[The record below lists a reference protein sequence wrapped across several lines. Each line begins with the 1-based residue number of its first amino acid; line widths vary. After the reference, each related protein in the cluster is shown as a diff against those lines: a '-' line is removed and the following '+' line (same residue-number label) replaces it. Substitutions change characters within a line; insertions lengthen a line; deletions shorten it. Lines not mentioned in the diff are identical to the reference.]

1 MFERYTEKARR
12 VIFFARYEASQY
24 GSHKIDSEHLLL
36 GLLRESKSL
45 WQWIP
50 KAKPNELREFLDA
63 QAPKQPSISTA
74 IDLPLSDAGKAILK
88 AAADEADRL
97 NHHSIG
103 TEHIFL
109 GLFAVEDCLA
119 AKLLRQAAT
128 DPNTIRH
135 KLSQQV
141 ELDEAAIQRLARL
154 RPHQPFPDAFI
165 VIHGVR
171 RKTDHIHDIVTMLRL
186 YNWHWHRAKW
196 NPQDILVNRKTGQV
210 SFETRLC
217 EDAETFALVKNGW
230 KKDHCFICR
239 WELVESDDEHG
250 IGYTNGRVW
259 LCMECCER
267 FILYNY
273 FASSH
278 SEIT

>member
-24 GSHKIDSEHLLL
+24 GSPEIDSEHLLL

-50 KAKPNELREFLDA
+50 KARPDELHQLIDA
-63 QAPKQPSISTA
+63 RIPKQPRISTA
-74 IDLPLSDAGKAILK
+74 IDLPLSDAGKVILK

-119 AKLLRQAAT
+119 KLLRQAGT
-128 DPNTIRH
+128 DPNTIRL

-141 ELDEAAIQRLARL
+141 ELDEAAIPRIARTA
-154 RPHQPFPDAFI
+154 PHQTFSNAFI
-165 VIHGVR
+165 MIHGIR
-171 RKTDHIHDIVTMLRL
+171 RKTDHIRDIITMLRL
-186 YNWHWHRAKW
+186 YNWHWHKAKW
-196 NPQDILVNRKTGQV
+196 TPPDILVNRKTGQV
-210 SFETRLC
+210 SFETALG
-217 EDAETFALVKNGW
+217 EDAKTFALVKNGW

-267 FILYNY
+267 FIFKDY
-273 FASSH
+273 FASSYA
-278 SEIT
+278 EIT